1 MGNNTDAV
9 GDGLTGWTITGSN
22 SHGTRRF
29 PDPTAVPQMQHRQN
43 LNETPQS
50 PHARRVTSG
59 LSSSWRPRARNAA
72 TATATDQSH
81 ADLSITPDSSPPAQ
95 RPATSAVDT
104 SANELDSPAAPI
116 SPPVSCP
123 TQNPTLLS
131 SSGGATAA
139 TVGFFARSSNSS
151 STREA
156 ENRGRV
162 GESSEFF
169 STLAQKQ
176 QAMQRQNAHKA
187 NVSERG
193 RRWLQ
198 QRHIRQ
204 RQRQRFLQSSFEVDN
219 GRMHGDS
226 SRSGVG
232 RVLSAPLV
240 PVEWRRAGTGSGRVA
255 LGAGHIE
262 GDGYSDGFVDGYGY
276 GDARDYITSAAGV
289 RKRVSVEARGRGAG
303 RGTRGA
309 AAAAAT
315 AVVAAQRLVS
325 RSQTPVKDGVA
336 GQARARVVPVLGTS
350 TLDALPS
357 EPAPAPSSSLAH
369 SVMAQLEEL
378 VRAYARRQQLKTQK
392 SSCNDVEVS
401 LLGVLN
407 ATRALIFRASNAV
420 QTQNPTAP
428 AADVASIATEVAAPV
443 PFFDRVGQ
451 LRAEHE
457 QLEQALQTQR
467 ADIEQV
473 AAQIA
478 AKAEEVRSVRASAT
492 QDEFGLNVE
501 MRKTNK
507 LGLKVQG
514 KEKVGEAVEAERIR
528 LESQLKGVRKK
539 AQQLQAEIQSSTELL
554 RSEQKM
560 QKALERRQ
568 IRRANKATAVPDS

>member
-1 MGNNTDAV
+1 
-9 GDGLTGWTITGSN
+9 
-22 SHGTRRF
+22 
-29 PDPTAVPQMQHRQN
+29 
-43 LNETPQS
+43 
-50 PHARRVTSG
+50 
-59 LSSSWRPRARNAA
+59 
-72 TATATDQSH
+72 
-81 ADLSITPDSSPPAQ
+81 
-95 RPATSAVDT
+95 
-104 SANELDSPAAPI
+104 
-116 SPPVSCP
+116 
-123 TQNPTLLS
+123 
-131 SSGGATAA
+131 
-139 TVGFFARSSNSS
+139 
-151 STREA
+151 
-156 ENRGRV
+156 
-162 GESSEFF
+162 
-169 STLAQKQ
+169 
-176 QAMQRQNAHKA
+176 
-187 NVSERG
+187 
-193 RRWLQ
+193 
-198 QRHIRQ
+198 
-204 RQRQRFLQSSFEVDN
+204 
-219 GRMHGDS
+219 
-226 SRSGVG
+226 
-232 RVLSAPLV
+232 
-240 PVEWRRAGTGSGRVA
+240 
-255 LGAGHIE
+255 
-262 GDGYSDGFVDGYGY
+262 
-276 GDARDYITSAAGV
+276 
-289 RKRVSVEARGRGAG
+289 
-303 RGTRGA
+303 
-309 AAAAAT
+309 
-315 AVVAAQRLVS
+315 
-325 RSQTPVKDGVA
+325 
-336 GQARARVVPVLGTS
+336 
-350 TLDALPS
+350 
-357 EPAPAPSSSLAH
+357 
-369 SVMAQLEEL
+369 MAQLEEL